1 MSHESL
7 CCLHLAFPRS
17 LEQEVIALCH
27 AVPRL
32 SGFTIVPASGHGT
45 GAALYTAAEV
55 VQGCADRGLLMTVA
69 RLDDLRSLLGQ
80 FKDRMPAR
88 EVAYWISPVLE
99 IGKLAS

>member
-27 AVPRL
+27 AVTGL
-32 SGFTIVPASGHGT
+32 SGFTIVSASGHGA
-45 GAALYTAAEV
+45 GATLHTAAEV

-69 RLDDLRSLLGQ
+69 RLDDLRCLLGLLR
-80 FKDRMPAR
+80 DRMPAR

-99 IGKLAS
+99 IGRLAS